1 MKSKKKLFISLFL
14 VFAMLILTSS
24 PVFSAGVNEDIAPST
39 VVDNNLSSS
48 TTIDSTT
55 IDIFSLNKS
64 ECMISEYVNAKDF
77 NAASHIQR
85 LADEEELDTY
95 VFLNSDGSKS
105 VYYMDENVKFVDKN
119 GDVQEKDISL
129 ISNTDGYS
137 ITRNEFDLHIP
148 TSASSGISMSYEGY
162 DVKITP
168 QTTVRVSPA
177 KKVDD
182 SVVYDGFFGTNT
194 SLKYTPMLSGVKEDV
209 IMKAYIPNASF
220 NFIIDTDGLGLYN
233 NKGEY
238 YLAESESSKAV
249 FNLGKVIIYDAIG
262 KPGYGTM
269 TVTTLTEGQKYML
282 SLSAPEEFLT
292 DPTTVYPVTIDP
304 TLTVSDD
311 DDSNGDIE
319 DTILYTNL
327 PSVNYGSFRY
337 LSLGYVDSA
346 HGVGR
351 VAIRI
356 PGLYNSEDY
365 NYISSNDIMSVKFYC
380 MDNSGNSD
388 QNINLYRITS
398 PSWNEDEVT
407 YDDGVIFS
415 TEMNWGKSMPHG
427 DWTDFDITSLVQG
440 WKNGTY
446 SAQSGFML
454 VNSDEMSSESMKK
467 ICSSEFTIPSYRPY
481 VVMRY
486 RAYIPE
492 GTYIIENARTSK
504 NIDIENKTMAN
515 GTIIHQWDYHGEPTQ
530 QWIISHHSDIYYTIK
545 SAQNSAYYLSVQ
557 NDASGDAAIV
567 LKSGTVTDGMKW
579 EIIKVSDNKYKII
592 SKSGTENNKALSL
605 SSSTSTANGNDVVQR
620 TYTDDSSYEDEWIL
634 YRINS
639 MPTVNLELIYDGA
652 YKTRYSDAQDRIT
665 YHARALRKVY
675 MKSFGIWV
683 NYFTPTQ
690 FVSYADANC
699 YPSPT
704 QACDHVSDTSC
715 YNSWLSDEEEIHLE
729 DLHHKNFAN
738 IWLRIPLPD
747 LSQTVKASFVGH
759 NCCSVKRDGDGN
771 FISHGSHGANG
782 VAYSNSGTCL
792 ITNFG
797 SNQSELKTLIHEF
810 GHFYGVQDHYDNGVP
825 STDQMNYDAGEDIFS
840 EYCMYGE
847 KLHDGIVLTNLTICE
862 GCQRTIRTNMNKFNH
877 E

>member
-1 MKSKKKLFISLFL
+1 MKSKKKLFISMFL
-14 VFAMLILTSS
+14 VFVMLVLTSS

-39 VVDNNLSSS
+39 AVDNNLSALP
-48 TTIDSTT
+48 TIDSTT
-55 IDIFSLNKS
+55 IDIHSLNKS

-77 NAASHIQR
+77 NEASHIQR

-129 ISNTDGYS
+129 ISNADGYS

-148 TSASSGISMSYEGY
+148 TAASSGISMSYEGY

-182 SVVYDGFFGTNT
+182 SVVYDGYFGTNT

-220 NFIIDTDGLGLYN
+220 NFILDTDGLGLYN

-238 YLAESESSKAV
+238 YLAESASSKAV

-262 KPGYGTM
+262 KTEYGTM
-269 TVTTLTEGQKYML
+269 TVTTITEGQKYML

-292 DPTTVYPVTIDP
+292 APTTVYPVTIDP
-304 TLTVSDD
+304 TLTVSDN

-319 DTILYTNL
+319 DAILYSNL
-327 PSVNYGSFRY
+327 PTVNYGSFRY
-337 LSLGYVDSA
+337 LSLGYVDSS

-351 VAIRI
+351 VAIRL
-356 PGLYNSEDY
+356 PGLYNSA
-365 NYISSNDIMSVKFYC
+365 NYSSISSADIMSVKYYC

-398 PSWNEDEVT
+398 PAWQEDEVT
-407 YDDGVIFS
+407 YGDFITYS
-415 TEMNWGKSMPHG
+415 TEINWGKSMPHG

-454 VNSDEMSSESMKK
+454 VNSDETSSACMKK
-467 ICSSEFTIPSYRPY
+467 IFSSEYTIPSYRPY

-486 RAYIPE
+486 RAYISN
-492 GTYIIENARTSK
+492 GTYVIENAETSK

-545 SAQNSAYYLSVQ
+545 SAQNPAYYLSVQ

-579 EIIKVSDNKYKII
+579 EIIKTSDNKYKII
-592 SKSGTENNKALSL
+592 SKSGTVNNKALSL
-605 SSSTSTANGNDVVQR
+605 SSALSTANGNDVVQR

-639 MPTVNLELIYDGA
+639 MPTVNLELIFDGA

-683 NYFTPTQ
+683 NYSVPTQ

-699 YPSPT
+699 YYTPNK
-704 QACDHVSDTSC
+704 ACDHASDTNC
-715 YNSWLSDEEEIHLE
+715 YNSVLYTNGTIDLE
-729 DLHHKNFAN
+729 GLHHKNYKN
-738 IWLRIPLPD
+738 IWLRIPMPD
-747 LSQTVKASFVGH
+747 LTQTVKASFVGH
-759 NCCSVKRDGDGN
+759 NCCSVERDGNGN
-771 FISHGSHGANG
+771 FISHGSSGIYG

-792 ITNFG
+792 ITNFV
-797 SNQSELKTLIHEF
+797 SNQSERKTLIHEF
-810 GHFYGVQDHYDNGVP
+810 GHFYQVQDHYGNGAP
-825 STDQMNYDAGEDIFS
+825 TTGQMNMDAGEDIFS
-840 EYCMYGE
+840 EYCIYGE
-847 KLHDGIVLTNLTICE
+847 KRETTSVLGNLTICE
-862 GCQRTIRTNMNKFNH
+862 GCQRTIRANMNTFDH